1 MRLRLPGKKKSN
13 MCSGGNE
20 NQDTFTLLYLHL
32 LILDASFEA
41 FMELTFPFIRCSWL
55 GICWAIPHNLG
66 GRRCKEGGFLF
77 NKQCY
82 YFPPLTAY
90 AKSFVG
96 EKKIPRKKKKKR
108 SVHNNNY
115 LCPFCFCSF
124 HVRELFSRA
133 ARVTALEGWN
143 ISC

>member
-1 MRLRLPGKKKSN
+1 MQIIYILCVHATSLAWEKKKSN

-55 GICWAIPHNLG
+55 GICWAIPPNLG

-96 EKKIPRKKKKKR
+96 EKKIPRKKKKR
-108 SVHNNNY
+108 GVCITITTSV
-115 LCPFCFCSF
+115 PSVF
-124 HVRELFSRA
+124 VLFMSGNFLA
-133 ARVTALEGWN
+133 VLPG
-143 ISC
+143 